1 MRIVPV
7 YWAAVL
13 LDRFYRMGLRPCAF
27 VGDRCIERR
36 KVDEPHSLGTEHE
49 RVVAHAFFVEL
60 RFHRELA
67 DPVEASLGAV
77 VETGREQLRGGE
89 IPGVFQRT
97 PQCNG
102 ARSAALVVL
111 RRPETA
117 LVRVDRRP
125 DR

>member
-7 YWAAVL
+7 DWAAVL
-13 LDRFYRMGLRPCAF
+13 FDRFDRMGLRSCAF

-67 DPVEASLGAV
+67 DLVEARRSALSSRPDV
-77 VETGREQLRGGE
+77 EQLHGGE
-89 IPGVFQRT
+89 ILGVFQRA

-102 ARSAALVVL
+102 ARGAAVVVL

-117 LVRVDRRP
+117 LARG
-125 DR
+125 